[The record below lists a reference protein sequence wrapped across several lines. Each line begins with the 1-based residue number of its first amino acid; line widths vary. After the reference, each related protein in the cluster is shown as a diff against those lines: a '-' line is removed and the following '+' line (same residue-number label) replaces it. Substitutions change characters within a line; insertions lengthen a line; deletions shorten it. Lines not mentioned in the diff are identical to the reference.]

1 MGNRILLYLGSA
13 LPLLWGVAHLVP
25 TRSVLN
31 GFGDITADNRRTL
44 AMEWIGEGVTLIFL
58 GLFVVVV
65 TLIDSSTRQAKAVY
79 ALAFAMLNTLSLVSL
94 LTGFKN
100 RLIVF
105 KLCPLIFTLSSLL
118 ILAGA
123 LA

>member
-44 AMEWIGEGVTLIFL
+44 AMEWIGEWVTLIFL

>member
-1 MGNRILLYLGSA
+1 MTGRILLYLGA
-13 LPLLWGVAHLVP
+13 AMPLIWGAAHLVP
-25 TRSVLN
+25 TRSVLR
-31 GFGDITADNRRTL
+31 GFGDIGADNRRIA
-44 AMEWIGEGVTLIFL
+44 AMEWISEGVALIFL
-58 GLFVVVV
+58 GFFVLVV
-65 TLIDSSTRQAKAVY
+65 TLIDPSTRQARAVY

-94 LTGFKN
+94 FTGFKN
-100 RLIVF
+100 RFIAF